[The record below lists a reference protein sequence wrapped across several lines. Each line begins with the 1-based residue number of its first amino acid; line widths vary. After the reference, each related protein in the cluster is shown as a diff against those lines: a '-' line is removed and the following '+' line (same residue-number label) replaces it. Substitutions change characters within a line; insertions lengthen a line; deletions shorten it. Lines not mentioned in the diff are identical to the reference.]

1 MASEDKHPDNKN
13 VQYRGSDATET
24 GKKHGQPGM
33 VKRFLEWIAKG
44 AEKAALQKPTC
55 SA

>member
-1 MASEDKHPDNKN
+1 MASEDKHPGDKN
-13 VQYRGSDATET
+13 VQYRGSNATET
-24 GKKHGQPGM
+24 GRKSGKPGM

-44 AEKAALQKPTC
+44 AEKTALQKPTC